1 MASIYNWSL
10 IAADNANADSS
21 INWAEG
27 QPAASV
33 NNSARAMMQRVKELL
48 RDLGGVVAAG
58 GSANALTLTASSPF
72 SSYDDGLRV
81 SFRASAN
88 NTNAATLSV
97 NGIGAKPIVAFTSSG
112 ENPVAAGQLQS
123 AGIYEA
129 IYSEALNGGSGAWLL
144 LNPTVTIP
152 AGVVVS
158 WARNA
163 APSGWLEC
171 SGAAVSR
178 TTYAALFSVIGTT
191 WGAGNGSTTF
201 NLPNLRGEFVRGWDN
216 GRGVDNGRAFASAQG
231 DAFKSHTHKVDPPST
246 TTSSDTHS
254 HTIPTTT
261 ENSGGG
267 PRVERTGSE
276 NPGETSTSSDTHSHT
291 VNIAEFD
298 SGSSGGS
305 ETRPRNVAM
314 MFIIKT

>member
-1 MASIYNWSL
+1 MSSIYDWSL
-10 IAADNANADSS
+10 IASDNGNADSG
-21 INWAEG
+21 INWTEG
-27 QPAASV
+27 QPPSSV
-33 NNSARAMMQRVKELL
+33 NNSARVMMQRVKELL
-48 RDLGGVVAAG
+48 RDLGGVSAAG
-58 GSANALTLTASSPF
+58 GSANALTLTASSAF
-72 SSYDDGLRV
+72 SSYEDGLRV

-88 NTNAATLSV
+88 NTNTVTLSV
-97 NGIGAKPIVAFTSSG
+97 NGIGAKPIVFFTSSG
-112 ENPVAAGQLQS
+112 ESPVAAGQLQS
-123 AGIYEA
+123 SGIYEVV
-129 IYSEALNGGSGAWLL
+129 YSEALKGGSGAWLL

-152 AGVVVS
+152 AGIVVS
-158 WARNA
+158 WAKNA

-191 WGAGNGSTTF
+191 WGEGNGTTTF

-216 GRGVDNGRAFASAQG
+216 GRGVDSGRAFASAQA
-231 DAFKSHTHKVDPPST
+231 DAFKSHTHKVDPPNTS
-246 TTSSDTHS
+246 TSSDTHS

-261 ENSGGG
+261 ENSGNG

-276 NPGETSTSSDTHSHT
+276 DPANTSTSSDTHSHT
-291 VNIAEFD
+291 VNIPEFD
-298 SGSSGGS
+298 SGSSGGT